1 MLRAASML
9 ATTVAAVAMLA
20 ACGSPASSP
29 GPSGGS
35 ETAGTSTP
43 SDSSSASASPTTTG
57 TPTQADLVAVEKLLY
72 PASRTGAGDCLS
84 GGGGPPSV
92 LGCPVTRR
100 LAQALSAA
108 LNDPNAAAD
117 PLCGC
122 QAIDPKQTVTYT
134 PGTPP
139 NGGTIHVTGFGTPQV
154 AYVVIRSTGQLLVD
168 DIVYCT
174 PSPHSIYTGEKVT
187 SC

>member
-9 ATTVAAVAMLA
+9 ATVAAVATLA
-20 ACGSPASSP
+20 ACGSPAPSP
-29 GPSGGS
+29 TPTAGS
-35 ETAGTSTP
+35 ETPGTSTP
-43 SDSSSASASPTTTG
+43 SGSTSASASPTTTG

-72 PASRTGAGDCLS
+72 PSSPSGAGDCLS

-122 QAIDPKQTVTYT
+122 QAIDPHQTVTYT

-168 DIVYCT
+168 DVVYCT
-174 PSPHSIYTGEKVT
+174 PSPHSIYTGETVT